1 MKQPSAQSNSNNLYL
16 KMVGSHSYRQKI
28 KKIIESI
35 TMYNMNVRDNALTHR
50 EIVSVSRM
58 LTDDIRTPVVHKSAV
73 SVRKE
78 DDKNT

>member
-1 MKQPSAQSNSNNLYL
+1 
-16 KMVGSHSYRQKI
+16 
-28 KKIIESI
+28 
-35 TMYNMNVRDNALTHR
+35 MYNMNVRDNALTHR